1 MNTEQQ
7 AASSMARQDPASRPG
22 PPAASRAAALLLP
35 AQRDVLRQALADAVY
50 YRDPP
55 LYCPTCEILDRL
67 CGQCATGLSQAL
79 AYVTL
84 GRELGISPEDLADAA
99 TH

>member
-1 MNTEQQ
+1 MDTEQQ
-7 AASSMARQDPASRPG
+7 PASSTAQQEPTSRPG
-22 PPAASRAAALLLP
+22 RPAASTVAALLLP
-35 AQRDVLRQALADAVY
+35 AQRDVLRRALADAVY

-55 LYCPTCEILDRL
+55 LYCPTCEILDDL
-67 CGQCATGLSQAL
+67 CGQCGAGLSRAL

>member
-1 MNTEQQ
+1 MDTEHPATFATRQQ
-7 AASSMARQDPASRPG
+7 EPASRPD
-22 PPAASRAAALLLP
+22 PRPASTITTLLPP

-55 LYCPTCEILDRL
+55 LYCPACETLDGL
-67 CGQCATGLSQAL
+67 CGQCTAGLSQAM

-84 GRELGISPEDLADAA
+84 SRELGISPEDLADA
-99 TH
+99 TPH